1 MKKIA
6 ILIENQFD
14 ARELIYPYY
23 RLQEEGYQVDFLG
36 SDKDTVYTAKS
47 GLTEKSTLATSDVSA
62 SDYDGLVIPGG
73 FSPDY
78 MRRSKDTVNFVKE
91 MDKLEKPI
99 GAICHGPWLLAS
111 AANIKGKKLTAYPS
125 IKDDVVN
132 AGAIWQDETLVVDG
146 HYVTA
151 QTPKDLPKFVVELVK
166 LLE

>member
-99 GAICHGPWLLAS
+99 GAICHGP
-111 AANIKGKKLTAYPS
+111 
-125 IKDDVVN
+125 
-132 AGAIWQDETLVVDG
+132 
-146 HYVTA
+146 
-151 QTPKDLPKFVVELVK
+151 
-166 LLE
+166 